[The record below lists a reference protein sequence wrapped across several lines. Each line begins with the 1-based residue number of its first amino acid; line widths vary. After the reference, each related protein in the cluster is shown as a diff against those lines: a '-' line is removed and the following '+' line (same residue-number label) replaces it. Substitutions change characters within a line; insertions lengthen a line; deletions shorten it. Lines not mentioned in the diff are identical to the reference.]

1 MDKDV
6 KKALKEFGWTYVRE
20 GGNHSIYEHP
30 AHGRMPVKASK
41 LYYRAKNNLLR
52 DLEHGPQRPYD
63 KTGEDEEPAIPSS
76 PFDFMPAK
84 EIMTLLDVTSGMLSQ
99 ATTGV
104 THTASGYTLSR
115 VEATPELL
123 MKYKASAHTKF
134 FYFVDD
140 TPENRKLLH
149 ERGFDV
155 EPPEEQEESYDAPTY
170 KVADSGTEL
179 EVDWQAKAAELKELF
194 EEACRESEELRE
206 KLKDAPQDTDLNS
219 LRADIRELNERLE
232 REDKAKREAQSKL
245 ETAREHLGEHKKKIE
260 MLKKTLES
268 RLARNDEL
276 QARVDELE
284 AENRLLNKTGH
295 APAVEQGSAQH
306 KLEELRRKLTEK
318 AVDDPSLYK
327 LLYET
332 FA

>member
-76 PFDFMPAK
+76 PFDPMPAK
-84 EIMTLLDVTSGMLSQ
+84 EIMPLLDVTSGMLSQ

-206 KLKDAPQDTDLNS
+206 
-219 LRADIRELNERLE
+219 
-232 REDKAKREAQSKL
+232 
-245 ETAREHLGEHKKKIE
+245 HLGEHKKKIE